1 MLVLARPKECGLH
14 YHDEP
19 MILIQNQAAY
29 IREGGGGVEK
39 KMPFFSREL
48 ECKTPI
54 IHGET
59 SWWWPVFSFRGHDL
73 SPNLILSAIVLPR
86 EDPADRVGFDDR
98 VEGLERRC

>member
-39 KMPFFSREL
+39 NALRLKGAGMQNAHYSR
-48 ECKTPI
+48 
-54 IHGET
+54 
-59 SWWWPVFSFRGHDL
+59 RD
-73 SPNLILSAIVLPR
+73 IVVVARLQLPR
-86 EDPADRVGFDDR
+86 SRPEPEPDF
-98 VEGLERRC
+98 ERHCLAS